1 MPSVRI
7 TKLVAGGQGMG
18 ELPDGRKVFVWGV
31 LPGELVEVDIVRE
44 KKSFAEGVAVNV
56 LEPSKDRI
64 KPRDAS
70 YLAHSPWQIMTMAVE
85 NQAKLEIVREQF
97 GREHIETEAFPA
109 NVIAAEGDG
118 YGYRNKMEYVFA
130 EQDGELTLALNERGS
145 HDVIPVNG
153 STLALPII
161 NTAAREL
168 IDLLHDLGVTK
179 EDVRALILR
188 ANQGGDVVAAL
199 YINHPRFKKLELTPS
214 LKGLR
219 VYYHNP
225 RNRTRRGAKLV
236 QEVGE
241 NVLTDAL
248 MGHEFSYD
256 VHSFFQVNVPVY
268 QTVLEKIQQYV
279 KRPVTDMYA
288 GVGSI
293 GLSVANG
300 HATLVELDSA
310 SAAMAKRNAQD
321 FDAEI
326 VESSSERALDYI
338 TSDVTVVFDPP
349 RAGLNPKIIARCLEA
364 KPPQIVYL
372 SCDPATLARDLA
384 RLGEGYDIVDVNI
397 YNFFPRTP
405 HIETLTILKQKT
417 PSS

>member
-18 ELPDGRKVFVWGV
+18 ELPDGRRVFVWGV
-31 LPGELVEVDIVRE
+31 LPGELVESDVVRE
-44 KKSFAEGVAVNV
+44 KKSYAEGIAVKIV
-56 LEPSKDRI
+56 EPSPDRV
-64 KPRDAS
+64 KPRDVS
-70 YLAHSPWQIMTMAVE
+70 YLAHSPWQIMTMAAE

-97 GREHIETEAFPA
+97 GREHIETEAFPS
-109 NVIAAEGDG
+109 NVIAADGDG

-130 EQDGELTLALNERGS
+130 EQDGELTLALTERGS
-145 HDVIPVNG
+145 HDPVAVDE
-153 STLALPII
+153 SSLALPVI
-161 NTAAREL
+161 NVAAREL
-168 IDLLHDLGVTK
+168 LELLRDFGVT
-179 EDVRALILR
+179 ERDVRALILR
-188 ANQGGDVVAAL
+188 SNQQGDVVAAL

-219 VYYHNP
+219 IYYHNP

-236 QEVGE
+236 HEAGE
-241 NVLTDAL
+241 NILTDSL
-248 MGHEFSYD
+248 LGRDFSYD

-268 QTVLEKIQQYV
+268 EGVLERIMQYV
-279 KRPVTDMYA
+279 DGPVTDMYA

-300 HATLVELDSA
+300 HTTLVELDSA
-310 SAAMAKRNAQD
+310 SVAMAKLNAKGL
-321 FDAEI
+321 DAEV
-326 VESSSERALDYI
+326 VESSSERALDFI
-338 TSDVTVVFDPP
+338 TPDVTVIFDPP

-384 RLGEGYDIVDVNI
+384 RLSDGYDIVDVSI

-405 HIETLTILKQKT
+405 HIETLTILKLKT